1 MAYLASKQQPLL
13 DIPCHH
19 HILLLQLPHMLLT
32 IQANKEPYAFSFS
45 REYDLNTGVYRILV
59 WLTSLP
65 TGKGRVST
73 KNLSV
78 LELLT
83 KAI

>member
-1 MAYLASKQQPLL
+1 
-13 DIPCHH
+13 
-19 HILLLQLPHMLLT
+19 MLLT

-59 WLTSLP
+59 CLTSLP

-73 KNLSV
+73 RNLSV